1 MFGLASWVVLT
12 PASIHPFIHSSIH
25 PFIHSSI
32 HPFIHAVERVG
43 AVVLQVEVLI
53 EGNDE

>member
-25 PFIHSSI
+25 PFIH
-32 HPFIHAVERVG
+32 AVERVERVG

>member
-1 MFGLASWVVLT
+1 MFGLASWIVLT
-12 PASIHPFIHSSIH
+12 PASIH

>member
-1 MFGLASWVVLT
+1 MFGLASWIVLT
-12 PASIHPFIHSSIH
+12 PA
-25 PFIHSSI
+25 SI

>member
-12 PASIHPFIHSSIH
+12 PASIH